1 MLTKIYEN
9 PAVYRVDVPL
19 PDNPLKNLN
28 CYVVQDSGETLIID
42 TGFNRKEC
50 LDALLEGLAE
60 LDADWEKTNL
70 FLTHLHADHTGL
82 APTLMK
88 DKPGKM
94 YMSRVDY
101 AVLEG
106 LMVGEVWK
114 VSDANFIAEGFTQ
127 EQINILH
134 SGNPARGFEPECFFD
149 VEELEDGD
157 VITVG
162 KWKFQCILVP
172 GHTPGQMILYQRE
185 EQLLF
190 TADHILF
197 DITPNIT
204 CWVGTA
210 DSLGNY
216 LDSLVKTRDIPIR
229 TALPAHR
236 KNDMNV
242 YERMDEIVEHHLK
255 RLKETVD
262 AIQQFPG
269 SHATKIAA
277 CLRWSM
283 RGKTWEEFPLSQRWF
298 AVGET
303 IAGLSGVQRLCGAE
317 SRRRQK
323 RLLAHHGW
331 GFMQI
336 QTGLHLEKLPR
347 EIKAKH
353 QNTDT
358 GSSENKYG
366 WNPCNIKDSSYCI
379 FMGVIFIPT
388 FCMRKSRFFVKRR
401 EKIFSAPVC
410 FVC

>member
-28 CYVVQDSGETLIID
+28 CYVIQDSGETLIID

-172 GHTPGQMILYQRE
+172 GHTPGQMIL
-185 EQLLF
+185 
-190 TADHILF
+190 
-197 DITPNIT
+197 
-204 CWVGTA
+204 
-210 DSLGNY
+210 
-216 LDSLVKTRDIPIR
+216 
-229 TALPAHR
+229 
-236 KNDMNV
+236 
-242 YERMDEIVEHHLK
+242 
-255 RLKETVD
+255 
-262 AIQQFPG
+262 
-269 SHATKIAA
+269 
-277 CLRWSM
+277 
-283 RGKTWEEFPLSQRWF
+283 
-298 AVGET
+298 
-303 IAGLSGVQRLCGAE
+303 
-317 SRRRQK
+317 
-323 RLLAHHGW
+323 
-331 GFMQI
+331 
-336 QTGLHLEKLPR
+336 
-347 EIKAKH
+347 
-353 QNTDT
+353 
-358 GSSENKYG
+358 
-366 WNPCNIKDSSYCI
+366 
-379 FMGVIFIPT
+379 
-388 FCMRKSRFFVKRR
+388 
-401 EKIFSAPVC
+401 
-410 FVC
+410 

>member
-28 CYVVQDSGETLIID
+28 CYVIQDSGETLIID

-172 GHTPGQMILYQRE
+172 GHTPGQMLLYQRE

-242 YERMDEIVEHHLK
+242 YERMDETNERNGRRHPAVPRQSCHK
-255 RLKETVD
+255 DCRLSALV
-262 AIQQFPG
+262 
-269 SHATKIAA
+269 HARENMGGIPSVPA
-277 CLRWSM
+277 LVRR
-283 RGKTWEEFPLSQRWF
+283 RGNHCPS
-298 AVGET
+298 
-303 IAGLSGVQRLCGAE
+303 GLSGVQRLCGAE
-317 SRRRQK
+317 SGRRQK

-331 GFMQI
+331 CFVQI

-347 EIKAKH
+347 EIKEK
-353 QNTDT
+353 T
-358 GSSENKYG
+358 SENKYG
-366 WNPCNIKDSSYCI
+366 WNPCIGFQLLYFYGDCFHSA
-379 FMGVIFIPT
+379 
-388 FCMRKSRFFVKRR
+388 FCMRKNTFFGKRR
-401 EKIFSAPVC
+401 KKIFSATVH

>member
-28 CYVVQDSGETLIID
+28 CYVIQDSGETLIID

-172 GHTPGQMILYQRE
+172 GHTPGQMLLYQRE

-283 RGKTWEEFPLSQRWF
+283 RGENMGGIPSVPALVRRRGNHCPS
-298 AVGET
+298 
-303 IAGLSGVQRLCGAE
+303 GLSGVQRLCGAE
-317 SRRRQK
+317 SGRWQK

-331 GFMQI
+331 CFVQI
-336 QTGLHLEKLPR
+336 QTGLHLEKLSR
-347 EIKAKH
+347 EIREETSGLFDSGVFLCGKTRFLENGGRKFFRHPSILYAKM
-353 QNTDT
+353 
-358 GSSENKYG
+358 EKE
-366 WNPCNIKDSSYCI
+366 I
-379 FMGVIFIPT
+379 FFWRKETHLWIF
-388 FCMRKSRFFVKRR
+388 
-401 EKIFSAPVC
+401 
-410 FVC
+410 

>member
-9 PAVYRVDVPL
+9 PTVYRVDVPL

-28 CYVVQDSGETLIID
+28 CYVIQDSGETLIID

-172 GHTPGQMILYQRE
+172 GHTPGQMLLYQPE

-229 TALPAHR
+229 TALPGHR

-303 IAGLSGVQRLCGAE
+303 IAHLDYLVCRGYAERKVVDGKNAYWLTMDGALCK
-317 SRRRQK
+317 S
-323 RLLAHHGW
+323 
-331 GFMQI
+331 
-336 QTGLHLEKLPR
+336 KLDCIWKNYR
-347 EIKAKH
+347 AK
-353 QNTDT
+353 
-358 GSSENKYG
+358 
-366 WNPCNIKDSSYCI
+366 
-379 FMGVIFIPT
+379 
-388 FCMRKSRFFVKRR
+388 
-401 EKIFSAPVC
+401 
-410 FVC
+410 

>member
-28 CYVVQDSGETLIID
+28 CYVIQDSGETLIID

-172 GHTPGQMILYQRE
+172 GHTPGQMLLYQRE

-236 KNDMNV
+236 K
-242 YERMDEIVEHHLK
+242 
-255 RLKETVD
+255 
-262 AIQQFPG
+262 
-269 SHATKIAA
+269 
-277 CLRWSM
+277 
-283 RGKTWEEFPLSQRWF
+283 
-298 AVGET
+298 T
-303 IAGLSGVQRLCGAE
+303 I
-317 SRRRQK
+317 
-323 RLLAHHGW
+323 
-331 GFMQI
+331 
-336 QTGLHLEKLPR
+336 
-347 EIKAKH
+347 
-353 QNTDT
+353 
-358 GSSENKYG
+358 
-366 WNPCNIKDSSYCI
+366 
-379 FMGVIFIPT
+379 
-388 FCMRKSRFFVKRR
+388 
-401 EKIFSAPVC
+401 
-410 FVC
+410 